1 MGTRDAEL
9 KFMIGMKETNKLLN
23 NVLRAL
29 PAISAIPFFA
39 PKKTSILPYVLGALG
54 VAVAGG
60 IAAVMVLSPRTRYRA
75 LDARRQALNGG
86 EPYTYAPPH
95 DRPPQVTAVVAVEVR
110 GFQLSTQMQFGAGL
124 PFTRSSGFD
133 TVVLLDSLND
143 VRTEPGTSRV
153 LYGSPYDAR
162 LPTYHRLDV
171 SLERVFDLTRRTA
184 LTLQAGVT
192 NAYDRRNLF
201 YLDLFTLRRID
212 QLPLIPSA
220 GLKLAFR

>member
-75 LDARRQALNGG
+75 LDIAKDGYGKVKGQLDELGVSEKLGLQTEPRTNPQPYANANGL
-86 EPYTYAPPH
+86 
-95 DRPPQVTAVVAVEVR
+95 V
-110 GFQLSTQMQFGAGL
+110 
-124 PFTRSSGFD
+124 SSG
-133 TVVLLDSLND
+133 V
-143 VRTEPGTSRV
+143 
-153 LYGSPYDAR
+153 
-162 LPTYHRLDV
+162 
-171 SLERVFDLTRRTA
+171 
-184 LTLQAGVT
+184 
-192 NAYDRRNLF
+192 
-201 YLDLFTLRRID
+201 
-212 QLPLIPSA
+212 
-220 GLKLAFR
+220 